1 MKTRFQTCTA
11 VAALCLVLAC
21 QPGAGVGTS
30 PSPALTASQT
40 PTLAPSVAATA
51 SPRPPGLTPVSL
63 TVSGHVTMASDG
75 RPASGVRIRIA
86 PFPIND
92 GRTPGPDVVVASDAS
107 GAYSATVSAWTLEAL
122 ANSSSSQLSLFIT
135 PPPGMKVVAVSQTV
149 TLPMGPIGPNQPEW
163 YFMLARDLKGPI
175 DITLAAQ

>member
-1 MKTRFQTCTA
+1 MKTHFQTFTA
-11 VAALCLVLAC
+11 IAALSVVLAC
-21 QPGAGVGTS
+21 QPAASVATS

-40 PTLAPSVAATA
+40 PSLAPTAAATA
-51 SPRPPGLTPVSL
+51 TPTASPLTPVSL
-63 TVSGHVTMASDG
+63 AVSGHATMASDG
-75 RPASGVRIRIA
+75 RPASGVRIRVA

-92 GRTPGPDVVVASDAS
+92 GRAPGPDVIVASDAS

-135 PPPGMKVVAVSQTV
+135 PPAGMKVVAVTQSE
-149 TLPMGPIGPNQPEW
+149 TLPMGPIAANQPEW